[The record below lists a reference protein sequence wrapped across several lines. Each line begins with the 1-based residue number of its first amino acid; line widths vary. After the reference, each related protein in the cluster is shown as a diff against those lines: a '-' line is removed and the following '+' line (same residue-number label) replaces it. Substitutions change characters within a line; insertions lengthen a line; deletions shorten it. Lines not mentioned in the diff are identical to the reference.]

1 MIFSGIIG
9 NFGSCTEN
17 NQCGEDEGDCDLD
30 GQCKEN
36 HMCGINN
43 CRSALG
49 FHSHYDC
56 CYSLEED
63 FCTFEN
69 PCSVDQGDCD
79 SNVDCLDKLECGFN
93 NCPAS
98 IDYDAEV
105 DCCYGSIVGDDNF
118 CTSDTNPCG
127 VNEGDCDFNNE
138 CQSNL
143 VCDTAHSC
151 PTNLGFASDVNCCVG
166 GSKS

>member
-9 NFGSCTEN
+9 NFGSCTES

-30 GQCKEN
+30 GQCKES

-79 SNVDCLDKLECGFN
+79 SNLDCLDKLECGFN

-98 IDYDAEV
+98 LDLRLI
-105 DCCYGSIVGDDNF
+105 
-118 CTSDTNPCG
+118 
-127 VNEGDCDFNNE
+127 
-138 CQSNL
+138 L
-143 VCDTAHSC
+143 VE
-151 PTNLGFASDVNCCVG
+151 
-166 GSKS
+166 